1 MVGYIPG
8 ARTAQVTE
16 CEQVNTMNQLR
27 KAEAFKALHESG
39 ETFIIP
45 NPWDAGSALLLQELG
60 FKALATTS
68 AGFAHTLGRDDGD
81 VSLAEK
87 LAHCRLLASVTE
99 IPVSVDFENGF
110 ADTPEAVAENLK
122 KLAETGVVG
131 GSIEDYSAAGIYDFE
146 LAVERVAAA
155 AEAVATLPFPFML
168 TARAEGILR
177 KTCDLDEAIVR
188 IQAFEKAG
196 ADVLYIPG
204 LKNLDEVRTVVAS
217 VSRPINVLAP
227 FMPGVTLADYAENG
241 VARVSIGGAL
251 AGKVRAATRTLAS
264 ELLEL

>member
-1 MVGYIPG
+1 MD
-8 ARTAQVTE
+8 Q
-16 CEQVNTMNQLR
+16 QK

-39 ETFIIP
+39 ECFIIP

-68 AGFAHTLGRDDGD
+68 AGFAQTLGRKDGE
-81 VSLAEK
+81 VSLEEK
-87 LAHCRLLASVTE
+87 LEHCRLLASVTE
-99 IPVSVDFENGF
+99 IPVTADFENGF
-110 ADTPEAVAENLK
+110 ADAPMAVAENILR
-122 KLAETGVVG
+122 LAETGLAG
-131 GSIEDYSAAGIYDFE
+131 GSIEDYCEAGIYDFE

-155 AEAVATLPFPFML
+155 AEAVATLPFPFLL

-177 KTCDLDEAIVR
+177 KTCDLDEAIAR

-227 FMPGVTLADYAENG
+227 FMPEVALADYTENG
-241 VARVSIGGAL
+241 VARISVGGAL
-251 AGKVRAATRTLAS
+251 AGKVRAATKALAS
-264 ELLEL
+264 EMLELPRAG